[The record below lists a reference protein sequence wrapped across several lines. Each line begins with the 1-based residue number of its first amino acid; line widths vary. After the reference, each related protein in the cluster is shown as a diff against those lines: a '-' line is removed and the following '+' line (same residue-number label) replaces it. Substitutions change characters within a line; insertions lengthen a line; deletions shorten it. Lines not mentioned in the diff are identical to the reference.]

1 MESRLRKIY
10 SEASAELEEKA
21 AGYFARFDAAD
32 KKKRALVKSGKLS
45 EAEYRRWVKSKMLYG
60 ERWNRLKDTLAD
72 GYGNIRK
79 TALAYINGELPD
91 VYSENYNFIG
101 AGIESAVKGYSFDL
115 VNADTVRELAA
126 VDKTFLPYE
135 EINGKKHFRW
145 CTKEINAEIM
155 KGIMLGDSIPNLAKR
170 LRRVSEMESDA
181 AVRNARTMV
190 TSAENKARQDGFE
203 RAEKAGIIIKREWI
217 AAMDGRVRHAHAL
230 LDGQLA
236 DVDEP
241 FHSEYGNIMY
251 PGDPSAHP
259 ANVYNCRCTL
269 GSKIIG
275 FRRKDGSV
283 ERV

>member
-1 MESRLRKIY
+1 MESRLKKIY
-10 SEASAELEEKA
+10 AEASLELEEKA
-21 AGYFARFDAAD
+21 SRYFAQFDTLD
-32 KKKRALVKSGKLS
+32 EKKRAQVKAGKLS
-45 EAEYRRWVKSKMLYG
+45 EKEYKRWRRGKMLYG
-60 ERWNRLKDTLAD
+60 ERWNRLKDHIANE
-72 GYGNIRK
+72 YGNIRK
-79 TALAYINGELPD
+79 TALEYINGELPK

-101 AGIESAVKGYSFDL
+101 TSIGGDVRGYSFDL
-115 VNADTVRELAA
+115 VNADTVRELAS

-135 EINGKKHFRW
+135 EINGAKHFRW
-145 CTKEINAEIM
+145 CTKEINAEIL
-155 KGIMLGDSIPNLAKR
+155 KGIMLGDSIPDLAKR
-170 LRRVSEMESDA
+170 LRTVSDMEASA

-203 RAEKAGIIIKREWI
+203 RAKKAGIIIKREWI

-230 LDGQLA
+230 LSGQLA
-236 DVDEP
+236 DVDKP
-241 FHSEYGNIMY
+241 FRSELGDIMY

-275 FRRKDGSV
+275 FRRKDGSI